1 MNHILFVCTGNT
13 CRSPMAEALL
23 KKINLTDVEVRSA
36 GVYAMNGSVASDHAQ
51 KVLDEQRIP
60 HNHQSSMLNDTLVA
74 WSSYIFTMTKGH
86 KEAVIN
92 RFPNAQSKTYTLKEF
107 ARLDGNLDIVD
118 PFGGSIEEYRS
129 AFSDIQEAIEKVA
142 EILEKNK

>member
-1 MNHILFVCTGNT
+1 
-13 CRSPMAEALL
+13 
-23 KKINLTDVEVRSA
+23 
-36 GVYAMNGSVASDHAQ
+36 
-51 KVLDEQRIP
+51 
-60 HNHQSSMLNDTLVA
+60 
-74 WSSYIFTMTKGH
+74 MTKGH

-129 AFSDIQEAIEKVA
+129 AFFDIQEAIEKVA
-142 EILEKNK
+142 EILEKST

>member
-1 MNHILFVCTGNT
+1 
-13 CRSPMAEALL
+13 MAEALL
-23 KKINLTDVEVRSA
+23 KKMNLTDVEVRSA

-107 ARLDGNLDIVD
+107 AQIGWK
-118 PFGGSIEEYRS
+118 FGYSGSIRW
-129 AFSDIQEAIEKVA
+129 IH
-142 EILEKNK
+142 

>member
-1 MNHILFVCTGNT
+1 M
-13 CRSPMAEALL
+13 EA
-23 KKINLTDVEVRSA
+23 S
-36 GVYAMNGSVASDHAQ
+36 ASDHAQ

-107 ARLDGNLDIVD
+107 AGLDGNLDIVD

-142 EILEKNK
+142 EILEKSK